1 MFFGPL
7 LKQTAP
13 SIHLSHFFSHLIDF
27 NKTDST
33 EAENDLVLKPSNSK
47 LAFS

>member
-1 MFFGPL
+1 MFFEPQ

-13 SIHLSHFFSHLIDF
+13 SIHESFFSHLIDF
-27 NKTDST
+27 NKSHST
-33 EAENDLVLKPSNSK
+33 EGENDLILKQNISK